1 MSSFDGSEPP
11 LGWRPRT
18 WLTRLFALHEE
29 QVEAALGDGY
39 CLVVRLDQFS
49 SALAEGLEAAQANAR
64 PPPAKPKFAAGT
76 LMGVESIHQVLLS
89 TQAAHEAGARRS
101 AGLLEALLDQ
111 RVADCH
117 VVPVRKRS
125 LASHSSAVT
134 VGRTTDND
142 IPLQH
147 PSVSKLHAVLEC
159 SGRLHVADLGSMN
172 RTSLNGAAIRARRE
186 VLPGDVIK
194 FGAVHCVA
202 CTAADLWRAMHAPRT
217 S

>member
-1 MSSFDGSEPP
+1 MSSFDGPEPP
-11 LGWRPRT
+11 RGWQPRP
-18 WLTRLFALHEE
+18 WLTRLFALREE

-39 CLVVRLDQFS
+39 FLVVRLDQFS
-49 SALAEGLEAAQANAR
+49 STLADGLKAAEANAR
-64 PPPAKPKFAAGT
+64 PPPVKPKLAAGT

-89 TQAAHEAGARRS
+89 TRAAHESGAQRS
-101 AGLLEALLDQ
+101 AGLLQALLDL
-111 RVADCH
+111 RVTECH

-147 PSVSKLHAVLEC
+147 PSVSKLHATLEC
-159 SGRLHVADLGSMN
+159 SGLLHVADLGSTN
-172 RTSLNGAAIRARRE
+172 RTSLNGATIQARRE

-202 CTAADLWRAMHAPRT
+202 CTAADLWRAMHAPRA